1 MKNRKLLCILLLSGV
16 FTAQAQNVTY
26 KTIKDQ
32 PDDVANFWVNF
43 ELVNFEMPLK
53 NFDGTSF
60 NLGLNSVVNYRNKL
74 GAEATFRRSYL
85 TLGKKPRLQFEIGG
99 FYNLASKTKIRS
111 QKVVLDSKSF
121 SSGGKKYTETTFI
134 KAPATIMTSY
144 GVRAGFDYNREFLGA
159 EMDKHGFDGNF
170 TYQFGG
176 LYLGG
181 LITKQMNMRIN
192 TDSYGTAG
200 AAFVRRYYVD
210 VLINPIRKITDNAT
224 EMEYTATRPG
234 IFGFRAGIEA
244 LPAEP
249 RKLQGHAM
257 YYKIEVGMR
266 PMDGV
271 YLLGS
276 FGFNFKRK
284 IPALGVFKPVREK
297 E

>member
-1 MKNRKLLCILLLSGV
+1 MKHRKLLCLFLLCAFSS
-16 FTAQAQNVTY
+16 QAQNVEY
-26 KTIKDQ
+26 KIIKDQ
-32 PDDVANFWVNF
+32 PDDVSNLWVNF

-99 FYNLASKTKIRS
+99 FYNLASKTKSRK
-111 QKVVLDSKSF
+111 QKVVLDQSSYT
-121 SSGGKKYTETTFI
+121 SGGKTYTETKFI
-134 KAPATIMTSY
+134 KVPSTIMSSY

-159 EMDKHGFDGNF
+159 EMENHGFDGEF

-176 LYLGG
+176 IYLGG

-192 TDSYGTAG
+192 TDNFGTAG

-210 VLINPIRKITDNAT
+210 VLINPIRKLTDNAT
-224 EMEYTATRPG
+224 DLAYTANRPG
-234 IFGFRAGIEA
+234 VIGWRAGIEA

-249 RKLQGHAM
+249 RKIQGHAL

-266 PMDGV
+266 PMDGF
-271 YLLGS
+271 YMLGS
-276 FGFNFKRK
+276 FGFSFKRK
-284 IPALGVFKPVREK
+284 IPALGVFRPVREK